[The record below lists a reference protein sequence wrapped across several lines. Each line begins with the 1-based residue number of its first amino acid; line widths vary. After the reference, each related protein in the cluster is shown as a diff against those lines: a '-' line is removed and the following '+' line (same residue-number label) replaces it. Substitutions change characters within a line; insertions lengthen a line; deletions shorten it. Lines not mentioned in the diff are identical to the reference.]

1 VLFRRLFARRER
13 FLGDERT
20 DFRQLENAPD
30 PQDALQSEYER
41 LITSVVRRWG
51 VPESC
56 ASVEMVRLGEGPDG
70 RQAYFA
76 VVRIFA
82 WDRRP
87 ALRLLLGLPLLER
100 KVRKTIRAHWVSE
113 VSHFGGVWLHASE
126 RLADTGAATDL
137 RPLLATLT
145 HTRNPGT
152 GDVRASASGP
162 DTLR

>member
-1 VLFRRLFARRER
+1 MLFRRLFARRER

-30 PQDALQSEYER
+30 PPQDALQSEYER
-41 LITSVVRRWG
+41 LITAVIRRWG

-56 ASVEMVRLGEGPDG
+56 ASVEMVRLGEGSDG

-76 VVRIFA
+76 VVRMFS

-100 KVRKTIRAHWVSE
+100 KVRKTISAHWVSE
-113 VSHFGGVWLHASE
+113 VSHFGGVWLHASAG
-126 RLADTGAATDL
+126 LADGAAAADL

-145 HTRNPGT
+145 HSRTP
-152 GDVRASASGP
+152 SGFVE
-162 DTLR
+162 